1 MNIRMKSGF
10 QSSATNPRSAA
21 LMRSAMVGVLLILAL
36 AEAALAQSAESKAPL
51 PDIPSLL
58 RQVRD
63 HQQTVEEMKEK
74 YACTETTTARKPNAA
89 GVFVDQEEK
98 AYEVTFYK
106 GERIRR
112 LVARNG
118 HPLPAKDEAK
128 ATREVQKQ
136 IRDIDK
142 KLPEL
147 ERKRREAKAKGEEDD
162 EMGISYLLRTSRFLN
177 PRREQLRGREVIVF
191 DFEPNPDYKPRT
203 SFEKAESRIKFAG
216 TFWIDAA
223 DLQVAR
229 AEARLLKAFKVG
241 GGLLA
246 SLKPGAT
253 IIFEQERVNDEIWL
267 PTYEEINYA
276 VRVLFKNANQHTS
289 TRFSNYKR
297 FNVEAEKEKIKAFE
311 N

>member
-1 MNIRMKSGF
+1 MKTTIF
-10 QSSATNPRSAA
+10 TFAA
-21 LMRSAMVGVLLILAL
+21 VLVLAG
-36 AEAALAQSAESKAPL
+36 AALAQSAASASKLSA
-51 PDIPSLL
+51 PDIPALL

-74 YACTETTTARKPNAA
+74 YTCVETTTARKPDSKGAL
-89 GVFVDQEEK
+89 VDRETM

-118 HPLPAKDEAK
+118 RLLSAGDEAK
-128 ATREVQKQ
+128 TAREVEKQ

-147 ERKRREAKAKGEEDD
+147 ERKRREAKERGEEED
-162 EMGISYLLRTSRFLN
+162 EMGISYLLRSSRFRN
-177 PRREQLRGREVIVF
+177 PRRESLRGREVIVF
-191 DFEPNPDYKPRT
+191 EFDPNPDYKPRS
-203 SFEKAESRIKFAG
+203 SFEKAENRFQVAG
-216 TFWIDAA
+216 AMWIDAA

-229 AEARLLKAFKVG
+229 VEARLLKGLKIG
-241 GGLLA
+241 GGLVA
-246 SLKPGAT
+246 SLKPGANFV
-253 IIFEQERVNDEIWL
+253 FEQERINNEVWL

-276 VRVLFKNANQHTS
+276 MRAFFVGSTVHTV
-289 TRFSNYKR
+289 TRFGDYKR
-297 FNVEAEKEKIKAFE
+297 FDVESEKEKIRVPG